1 MATGKAC
8 AGQAGAFTE
17 AWQSAVTQALLRVS
31 CASTPDGEQPESGSR
46 GGVGMSPQRGCGW
59 LSPARKQRRGRG
71 WPQGEVMSPA
81 PGGLPGAQAPQGL
94 DAVPPQQALSVVPPS
109 PWSPALQGAS
119 VPQRGLEYDWHQR
132 SAFIDGETEA
142 WEVHGSP
149 KMVRP
154 GALIL
159 CPQIYSEWGPGQVA
173 SLSLGFY
180 SLKWDNGPPL
190 VDRLHGVIL
199 SHSRISG
206 NVTISVHLRTAHLDK
221 CPEHSPH
228 NSKGHNTSGKLRPR
242 N

>member
-1 MATGKAC
+1 MA
-8 AGQAGAFTE
+8 
-17 AWQSAVTQALLRVS
+17 
-31 CASTPDGEQPESGSR
+31 
-46 GGVGMSPQRGCGW
+46 
-59 LSPARKQRRGRG
+59 
-71 WPQGEVMSPA
+71 QGEVISPA

-119 VPQRGLEYDWHQR
+119 MPQRGLEYDWHQC

-142 WEVHGSP
+142 WGVCGSL

-159 CPQIYSEWGPGQVA
+159 CPQIRSEWSPGQVA

-180 SLKWDNGPPL
+180 SLKRDNGPPL
-190 VDRLHGVIL
+190 VDGLHEVIL
-199 SHSRISG
+199 SRGRISG
-206 NVTISVHLRTAHLDK
+206 NVTLFVHLRTAHLDK
-221 CPEHSPH
+221 YPEHSPH

-242 N
+242 NWSDLAGNTW